1 MADREYQKRGV
12 EWIVSRE
19 NSAVFARMGYGK
31 TYMAL
36 KAINALMWDHL
47 KVQRTLVLAPK
58 RVAHIAW
65 PEQIKRWAPDLKF
78 TTVFDD
84 KERELRKK
92 VDVYLVS
99 YSTLP
104 WLYKEV
110 LNNPKGLPR
119 FDFVILDESTF
130 IKHDG
135 SNRTQIVKALL
146 KWIPRKL
153 LLAGK
158 PAPNGLLDFW
168 SQIHFLDG
176 GARLGR
182 TFDQYKRERFI
193 ASGSGMHKRYS
204 PMKGTQE
211 WVAKALS
218 DIAFTLTSSDELN
231 LPKLI
236 ENDIVIQL
244 APSLMKRYKRLED
257 KSTIDFSDV
266 TLSANSASALS
277 MKVRQFTQGFMYD
290 DDGVSRGIHQ
300 EKYEALKSII
310 ENNEGDNILCPVQF
324 IEDIKFL
331 QRMIPGTPAIY
342 SGTSDKDTARYLEQ
356 WNKGEIPLLL
366 IHPASVSHGLN
377 LQSGGHTI
385 IWYALTWD
393 LDHYEQVI
401 ARLLRSGQIAKS
413 VVVHHLICKD
423 TIDELIIQAIRRKA
437 KVQDKTLNTMEV
449 LQNGKEKAY
458 AN

>member
-1 MADREYQKRGV
+1 
-12 EWIVSRE
+12 
-19 NSAVFARMGYGK
+19 
-31 TYMAL
+31 
-36 KAINALMWDHL
+36 
-47 KVQRTLVLAPK
+47 
-58 RVAHIAW
+58 
-65 PEQIKRWAPDLKF
+65 
-78 TTVFDD
+78 
-84 KERELRKK
+84 
-92 VDVYLVS
+92 
-99 YSTLP
+99 
-104 WLYKEV
+104 
-110 LNNPKGLPR
+110 
-119 FDFVILDESTF
+119 
-130 IKHDG
+130 
-135 SNRTQIVKALL
+135 
-146 KWIPRKL
+146 
-153 LLAGK
+153 
-158 PAPNGLLDFW
+158 
-168 SQIHFLDG
+168 
-176 GARLGR
+176 
-182 TFDQYKRERFI
+182 
-193 ASGSGMHKRYS
+193 
-204 PMKGTQE
+204 MKGTQE